1 MAFGKN
7 VKYGSVTLDF
17 VIECAKFL
25 EKDMKKKETLRQVL
39 HLIGFEV
46 SVLNEETGVYTPCK
60 IDRMDGVN
68 IRCADKPYM
77 FRSTTVFSGR
87 LRDERD
93 FPFVS
98 IYDKVNVLDAGS
110 SVGSALVNSL
120 AFDIPS
126 VEKVN
131 TRKYTKRENRSDVV
145 IMDLPEF
152 EDTDSI
158 FNLGTGE

>member
-17 VIECAKFL
+17 IMECAKVL
-25 EKDMKKKETLRQVL
+25 SLNPKEETTLRQVL
-39 HLIGFEV
+39 HLIGFQV
-46 SVLNEETGVYTPCK
+46 SILNEETGEYVPCR
-60 IDRMDGVN
+60 IDRMNNVN

-77 FRSTTVFSGR
+77 CRQTTVFSGR

-93 FPFVS
+93 FPFVA
-98 IYDKVNVLDAGS
+98 IYDKVDILDVDSA
-110 SVGSALVNSL
+110 VGKSFVNAM

-131 TRKYTKRENRSDVV
+131 TRKYTKKEDRSDVV
-145 IMDLPEF
+145 IMDLPEV
-152 EDTDSI
+152 EDMDDL
-158 FNLGTGE
+158 FNLVKGA

>member
-77 FRSTTVFSGR
+77 YRSTTVFSGR

-158 FNLGTGE
+158 FNLGNGE